1 MAGLGG
7 RGMRR
12 SIPVFGGLKSS
23 AERTPSE
30 SSGLRLIG
38 VHVKMHIF
46 GVPTL
51 VRQIPSQMPPS
62 LVQPAVQIKYPCC
75 LKLVSSAVLPK
86 NWRHGALS
94 DHHWCRLVHADLCVC
109 AQEALPAPISS
120 PAYRS
125 LRSADCL

>member
-1 MAGLGG
+1 MGPIMAGLGG

-62 LVQPAVQIKYPCC
+62 LVQPEVNVAGQRHRDVQ
-75 LKLVSSAVLPK
+75 SFM
-86 NWRHGALS
+86 
-94 DHHWCRLVHADLCVC
+94 
-109 AQEALPAPISS
+109 AP
-120 PAYRS
+120 S
-125 LRSADCL
+125 LAHDTTHVIRCPIFTRQWPLRT

>member
-1 MAGLGG
+1 MGPIMAGLGG

-30 SSGLRLIG
+30 SSGLRVIG

-51 VRQIPSQMPPS
+51 VRKIPSQMPPPP
-62 LVQPAVQIKYPCC
+62 VQLEYGTQAPERAVSSNC
-75 LKLVSSAVLPK
+75 LKITIPPLNP
-86 NWRHGALS
+86 
-94 DHHWCRLVHADLCVC
+94 
-109 AQEALPAPISS
+109 
-120 PAYRS
+120 
-125 LRSADCL
+125 

>member
-1 MAGLGG
+1 MGPIMAGLGG

-62 LVQPAVQIKYPCC
+62 LVQPVGVWLRPWRDGTSCIVVCGVVSMEF
-75 LKLVSSAVLPK
+75 LKV
-86 NWRHGALS
+86 R
-94 DHHWCRLVHADLCVC
+94 
-109 AQEALPAPISS
+109 
-120 PAYRS
+120 
-125 LRSADCL
+125 

>member
-1 MAGLGG
+1 MGPIMAGLGG

-62 LVQPAVQIKYPCC
+62 LVQPVRRQRPF
-75 LKLVSSAVLPK
+75 
-86 NWRHGALS
+86 
-94 DHHWCRLVHADLCVC
+94 
-109 AQEALPAPISS
+109 
-120 PAYRS
+120 
-125 LRSADCL
+125 